1 MKGLVGLCFFLPGI
15 IFAEINPWNLRPDVR
30 ILTRKE
36 VSYIVM
42 EKRADHFRVTLLVCE
57 RFPYNYKAL
66 SHPFFFRMEDEKK
79 AMELANQMDKFLD
92 TGKSFTITLNG
103 SEIQTLV
110 WGEPD

>member
-1 MKGLVGLCFFLPGI
+1 
-15 IFAEINPWNLRPDVR
+15 
-30 ILTRKE
+30 
-36 VSYIVM
+36 
-42 EKRADHFRVTLLVCE
+42 
-57 RFPYNYKAL
+57 
-66 SHPFFFRMEDEKK
+66 MEDEKK